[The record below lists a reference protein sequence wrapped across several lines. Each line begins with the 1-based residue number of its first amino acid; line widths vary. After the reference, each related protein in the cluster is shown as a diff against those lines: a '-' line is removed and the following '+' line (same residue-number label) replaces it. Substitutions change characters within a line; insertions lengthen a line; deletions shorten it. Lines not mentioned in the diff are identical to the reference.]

1 MFKVKTNNL
10 LDAIVYVV
18 MGIIYCAVAV
28 YFVSIRTNVVHA
40 IITILSFVVGAIAYF
55 KLSFRQTTDE
65 VKQ

>member
-40 IITILSFVVGAIAYF
+40 IITILSFVRCSIF
-55 KLSFRQTTDE
+55 T
-65 VKQ
+65 